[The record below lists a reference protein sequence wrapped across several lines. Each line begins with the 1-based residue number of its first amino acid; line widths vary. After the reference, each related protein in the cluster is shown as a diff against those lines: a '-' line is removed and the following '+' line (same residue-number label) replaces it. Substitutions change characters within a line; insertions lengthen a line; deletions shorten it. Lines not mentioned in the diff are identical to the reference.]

1 MNKLISRNPVQRFK
15 QGRKIEKFQGGGFS
29 RKESGRTSNEQA
41 LYLLKK
47 IFNPRKWFYVKTTGG
62 GLIGKINNG
71 SQENNN
77 QTSQQ
82 TSFKTPELKGS
93 REAYL
98 KRLEQQGFTAKPTK
112 DISNESSKS
121 KKPITVNNY
130 YVKGFENRKN
140 ELTKQ
145 GKTVRDIQKMLGFTG
160 KDLDGKWGKNTEAAY
175 LKYLNKQ
182 TPELPT
188 SQQLVEHVQNQM
200 KPVETNIQPS
210 VYQQMSQLTNG
221 FTQTPTL
228 SKTTSTTTIQMPSQ
242 YEDMLRGKYKIG
254 GQLPSRNI
262 VKRFKQ
268 GGIQKFQT
276 AGNLPTAPKAEKRYR
291 KSSYNTT
298 KKGNRETTTITSQTF
313 GYNRNWPYFRQPA
326 TIQRIIEGKD
336 TAFVETPEHHI
347 FAKVQPRTALKSG
360 NAYFEY
366 NPKYDE
372 NFSLGGQANTL
383 ANYPVTPQEYEI
395 LKRRFNAAWNQAK

>member
-1 MNKLISRNPVQRFK
+1 
-15 QGRKIEKFQGGGFS
+15 
-29 RKESGRTSNEQA
+29 
-41 LYLLKK
+41 
-47 IFNPRKWFYVKTTGG
+47 
-62 GLIGKINNG
+62 
-71 SQENNN
+71 
-77 QTSQQ
+77 
-82 TSFKTPELKGS
+82 
-93 REAYL
+93 
-98 KRLEQQGFTAKPTK
+98 
-112 DISNESSKS
+112 
-121 KKPITVNNY
+121 
-130 YVKGFENRKN
+130 
-140 ELTKQ
+140 
-145 GKTVRDIQKMLGFTG
+145 
-160 KDLDGKWGKNTEAAY
+160 
-175 LKYLNKQ
+175 
-182 TPELPT
+182 
-188 SQQLVEHVQNQM
+188 M